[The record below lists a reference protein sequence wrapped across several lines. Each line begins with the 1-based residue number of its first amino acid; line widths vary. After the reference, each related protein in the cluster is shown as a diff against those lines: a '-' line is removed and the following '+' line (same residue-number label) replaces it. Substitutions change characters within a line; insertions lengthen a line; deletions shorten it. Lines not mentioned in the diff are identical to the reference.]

1 MGPSRVSRL
10 SRLEAGLRTVLAFT
24 ESFNQHQ
31 EGAMLQVLSTDCVLE
46 TAAPAPGGTQLKGSE
61 NLEAYW
67 LDLFK
72 EFPVYHRYVEEIF
85 GLGNRCIL
93 RWRDEWGEIG
103 GEEEQ
108 ARGVDI
114 FNVRDGL
121 ICEILSYTKN

>member
-31 EGAMLQVLSTDCVLE
+31 VGAMLQVLSTDCVLE

-93 RWRDEWGEIG
+93 RWRDERCG
-103 GEEEQ
+103 GDNFRQ
-108 ARGVDI
+108 NVRGVDI
-114 FNVRDGL
+114 YQFRDGL
-121 ICEILSYTKN
+121 ICEILTYIKG

>member
-31 EGAMLQVLSTDCVLE
+31 VSTMLHFLSVDCVLE
-46 TAAPAPGGTQLKGSE
+46 TAVPAPGGTRLNDRES
-61 NLEAYW
+61 LEAYW
-67 LDLFK
+67 LGLFK
-72 EFPVYHRYVEEIF
+72 EYPVYHRYVEEIF